1 MLNENDLEEGVVYYR
16 KEESSLAL
24 FKYNFLGIIVNN
36 EFSQSHI
43 YKVWE
48 MGNEFSYRYFKL
60 KVIYVFVNT
69 TKQR

>member
-24 FKYNFLGIIVNN
+24 FKYNYLGLIVN
-36 EFSQSHI
+36 
-43 YKVWE
+43 
-48 MGNEFSYRYFKL
+48 NEFSYRYFKL
-60 KVIYVFVNT
+60 KVIYVFVNS

>member
-36 EFSQSHI
+36 EFS
-43 YKVWE
+43 
-48 MGNEFSYRYFKL
+48 YRYFKL
-60 KVIYVFVNT
+60 KVIYVFSNS

>member
-36 EFSQSHI
+36 EFS
-43 YKVWE
+43 
-48 MGNEFSYRYFKL
+48 YRYFKL
-60 KVIYVFVNT
+60 KVIYVFVNS

>member
-24 FKYNFLGIIVNN
+24 FKYNNLGLIVN
-36 EFSQSHI
+36 
-43 YKVWE
+43 
-48 MGNEFSYRYFKL
+48 NEFSYRYFKL
-60 KVIYVFVNT
+60 KVIYAFVNS